1 MSTSAGSLRSVDVTL
16 GSAPRPASV
25 VTRRSRR
32 ASEFTWATSTVPSR
46 QSSAWVTRRGPTCSA
61 SSSPRSAAQ
70 ARAWASKGSASTRV
84 SSLPCQTKA
93 SSSTWTKSG
102 CPASTPESPGG
113 SATSMRALT
122 SRSGSPSVFR
132 SLTGWDLASL
142 SLAAISG
149 RPEPTRWAANASHS
163 PSRQPGSGRTAVAG
177 RFPLSPP
184 NWAPSLSSKYA

>member
-1 MSTSAGSLRSVDVTL
+1 MSPPSRGTGWSTQARSHARTASGTKPGRPPTAFGPGSPPNVEPLPRDPPVVADWVTTSAGSLHSIDISL

-32 ASEFTWATSTVPSR
+32 ASEFTWATSIVPSR

-61 SSSPRSAAQ
+61 SSSPRSAAR

-102 CPASTPESPGG
+102 CPASKLMSPGG
-113 SATSMRALT
+113 SPTSMWALT
-122 SRSGSPSVFR
+122 SRSGSR
-132 SLTGWDLASL
+132 
-142 SLAAISG
+142 
-149 RPEPTRWAANASHS
+149 
-163 PSRQPGSGRTAVAG
+163 
-177 RFPLSPP
+177 
-184 NWAPSLSSKYA
+184 